1 MQRLGPLSIF
11 NPSVDDVKRVIILV
25 LMAALGIP
33 IFRVPVV
40 AWLLA
45 GVHSNPVSFE
55 NEL

>member
-11 NPSVDDVKRVIILV
+11 NPSVDDVKRVLILV
-25 LMAALGIP
+25 LIAPLEMP

-40 AWLLA
+40 ALLLA